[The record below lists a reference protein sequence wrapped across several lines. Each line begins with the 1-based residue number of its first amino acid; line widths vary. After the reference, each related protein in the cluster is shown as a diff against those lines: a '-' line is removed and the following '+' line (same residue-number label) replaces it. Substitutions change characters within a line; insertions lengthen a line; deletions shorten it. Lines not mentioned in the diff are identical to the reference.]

1 MDRANREIERYRHIV
16 CRCRSYR
23 KIWIVRCV
31 CVYYICIRVCGCV
44 EIDNRYFF
52 KIDVDMDTN
61 SIHRCRYLICPP
73 SHASMLTYGCEE
85 SLRSDPF
92 MWNLLDHRHFGMG
105 VGLSIPHILTCNLI
119 SGHLW
124 HPYHHCLGY
133 RKFATV
139 LKAQKAESCE

>member
-1 MDRANREIERYRHIV
+1 M
-16 CRCRSYR
+16 
-23 KIWIVRCV
+23 
-31 CVYYICIRVCGCV
+31 
-44 EIDNRYFF
+44 EIDNRYFL

-61 SIHRCRYLICPP
+61 LIHRCRYLICTP

-92 MWNLLDHRHFGMG
+92 MWNLDWEYGTG
-105 VGLSIPHILTCNLI
+105 VGPSIPHILCNLI

>member
-1 MDRANREIERYRHIV
+1 
-16 CRCRSYR
+16 
-23 KIWIVRCV
+23 
-31 CVYYICIRVCGCV
+31 
-44 EIDNRYFF
+44 
-52 KIDVDMDTN
+52 
-61 SIHRCRYLICPP
+61 
-73 SHASMLTYGCEE
+73 MLTYGCEE

-92 MWNLLDHRHFGMG
+92 MWNLLDHRHFGMDWEYGTG